1 MPLRILSRIPLN
13 TKLLHSHTSTHPTLK
28 TWQPTKTFFS
38 LPLPGLHTS
47 IFAFCLFV
55 LFVTMIAGCS
65 NSDRDSDKDIYDN
78 LELNGKISTF
88 PLCVVLSDKL
98 NGNEF
103 PADLKE
109 LCSFSKERCKTLP
122 IAGIL
127 RSGADIYY
135 TYNCFADLRIPSSAE
150 KDEAGITQA
159 VEKQV
164 AAYYSTT
171 KLDGYDS
178 LLTPNQ
184 PDWSIKTL
192 PATYINNTSDS
203 VFFYSN
209 QPGYPSTIQ
218 VGYRV
223 YPVYNNVAALRKD
236 IDNLICKRYEK
247 VAVFYNPVFTDS
259 ANRPLKPLFAA
270 KGNRAG
276 DSCVQYAKW
285 EKLHDGAGGY
295 MLGKLLENNSKD
307 CGFVV
312 APPPA
317 PIATGKVETKPA
329 QTAQI
334 QTNPIRKQPAA
345 QAVTQPVTP
354 PQPAPRT
361 NSNTTAPTE
370 NVRTDNQCA
379 RRSEPVCEQDENK
392 NFTGRRVQ
400 YCYNRAG
407 QIIRTIVISRCEAD
421 CRCF

>member
-1 MPLRILSRIPLN
+1 MLLRILSRILLN
-13 TKLLHSHTSTHPTLK
+13 TKLLHRYTSTHLTLK
-28 TWQPTKTFFS
+28 TRQPIKTFFA
-38 LPLPGLHTS
+38 LPWPGMNAS
-47 IFAFCLFV
+47 IFSFCLSFS
-55 LFVTMIAGCS
+55 LLTIFAGCS
-65 NSDRDSDKDIYDN
+65 GSSEDPDKNIYDN

-88 PLCVVLSDKL
+88 PLCIVLSDKL

-103 PADLKE
+103 PVDLKE
-109 LCSFSKERCKTLP
+109 LCSFSKSRCKTLP

-135 TYNCFADLRIPSSAE
+135 TYNCFADLKIPSSAG

-164 AAYYSTT
+164 SDYYSTT
-171 KLDGYDS
+171 TLNGYDS

-184 PDWSIKTL
+184 PDWIIKTL

-209 QPGYPSTIQ
+209 QPGYPSSIQ
-218 VGYRV
+218 VGYRI
-223 YPVYNNVAALRKD
+223 YPVYNNVAALRKE
-236 IDNLICKRYEK
+236 IDNLVCKRYEK
-247 VAVFYNPVFTDS
+247 IAVFYNPVFTDS
-259 ANRPLKPLFAA
+259 ANRPIKPVFAA
-270 KGNRAG
+270 KGKPAG

-295 MLGKLLENNSKD
+295 MLGKLLEKDSKG

-317 PIATGKVETKPA
+317 PIVTAKPETKSA
-329 QTAQI
+329 QTVQI
-334 QTNPIRKQPAA
+334 QTDPIRKKPAPAVIQPA
-345 QAVTQPVTP
+345 TP
-354 PQPAPRT
+354 PVAPPRT
-361 NSNTTAPTE
+361 NNNTAARPE
-370 NVRTDNQCA
+370 NARTDNQCA

-400 YCYNRAG
+400 YCYNREG